1 MVFLSNEV
9 VIFLFI
15 EVLLLILQAIAF
27 INAIGILRR
36 WDFGSTSSHQYKLEK
51 RAYLVV
57 LIILFTLSFKLLQLP
72 FFSFTIDKLSS
83 IVPGAMC
90 GAGVISANEYGPV
103 LLALKVAIL
112 FLTGIWLIL
121 NNQDLKETDYP
132 YFKAK
137 FRFFILIFLFV
148 VAESVL
154 DILYL
159 ANISIL
165 SPVSCCST
173 IYGVVGGNPI
183 PFDLDISRL
192 LMLFYLIYALA
203 MITSLFR
210 YAMVNFITNAIFL
223 YVAYYAVVY
232 FFGTYVYEL
241 PTHKCPFCMLQK
253 EYFYVGYFIWGT
265 LFLGTF
271 FGISGAVLKVI
282 MKKEILY
289 TYRYSALFNTIF
301 VLLCSLYVGIFY
313 FKNGVFM

>member
-9 VIFLFI
+9 VVFLFI
-15 EVLLLILQAIAF
+15 EALLLILQAIAF
-27 INAIGILRR
+27 INALGILRR
-36 WDFGSTSSHQYKLEK
+36 WDFGSTSSLQYKLEK
-51 RAYLVV
+51 RAYLVI
-57 LIILFTLSFKLLQLP
+57 LIILFTLGFKLLQLP
-72 FFSFTIDKLSS
+72 FFSFTVDKLSN

-103 LLALKVAIL
+103 LLSLKVAIL

-132 YFKAK
+132 YFKVK
-137 FRFFILIFLFV
+137 FWFFILIFFFV
-148 VAESVL
+148 ITESVL
-154 DILYL
+154 DLLYL

-165 SPVSCCST
+165 SPVACCST
-173 IYGVVGGNPI
+173 IYGVVGGSPI
-183 PFDLDISRL
+183 PFDLDVPRL
-192 LMLFYLIYALA
+192 LMLFYLIYGLA
-203 MITSLFR
+203 MVTSFYR
-210 YAMVNFITNAIFL
+210 YAFMNFITNAIFL
-223 YVAYYAVVY
+223 YIAYYAVVY

-271 FGISGAVLKVI
+271 FGVAGAVLKVI
-282 MKKEILY
+282 MKKEVLY
-289 TYRYSALFNTIF
+289 TYKYSALFNTIF

-313 FKNGVFM
+313 LKNGVFL

>member
-1 MVFLSNEV
+1 MIFLSNEV
-9 VIFLFI
+9 VVFLFL
-15 EVLLLILQAIAF
+15 EALLLILQFIAF
-27 INAIGILRR
+27 VNALGILRR
-36 WDFGSTSSHQYKLEK
+36 WNFGSTSSLQYKLEK

-57 LIILFTLSFKLLQLP
+57 LIILFTLSFKLLLLP

-112 FLTGIWLIL
+112 FLTGIWMIL
-121 NNQDLKETDYP
+121 NNHDIKETNYP

-137 FRFFILIFLFV
+137 FRFFILIFFFV
-148 VAESVL
+148 VIESIL
-154 DILYL
+154 DLLYL

-165 SPVSCCST
+165 SPVACCST
-173 IYGVVGGNPI
+173 IYGVVGGSPV
-183 PFDLDISRL
+183 PFDLDTSRL
-192 LMLFYLIYALA
+192 LILFYMIYILAMVTSFYRYAL
-203 MITSLFR
+203 
-210 YAMVNFITNAIFL
+210 VNSITNALFL

-253 EYFYVGYFIWGT
+253 EYFYAGYFIWGT

-271 FGISGAVLKVI
+271 FGIAGAVLKLI
-282 MKKEILY
+282 MKKEVLY
-289 TYRYSALFNTIF
+289 TYRYSVLFNTIF

-313 FKNGVFM
+313 WRNGVFL

>member
-9 VIFLFI
+9 VVFLFI
-15 EVLLLILQAIAF
+15 EALLLILQSIAF
-27 INAIGILRR
+27 INAVVILRH
-36 WDFGSTSSHQYKLEK
+36 WDFGSTSSLQYKLEK

-57 LIILFTLSFKLLQLP
+57 LIILFTLGFKSIQLP
-72 FFSFTIDKLSS
+72 FFSFTIDKLSN

-90 GAGVISANEYGPV
+90 GAGVISANEYGP
-103 LLALKVAIL
+103 LLLVLKVAIL

-137 FRFFILIFLFV
+137 LWFFILIFLFV
-148 VAESVL
+148 VMESVL

-173 IYGVVGGNPI
+173 IYGLVGGNPI
-183 PFDLDISRL
+183 PFDLDTSRL

-203 MITSLFR
+203 MFTSIFR
-210 YAMVNFITNAIFL
+210 YAVMNLVTNAIFL

-271 FGISGAVLKVI
+271 FGIAGAVLKMM
-282 MKKEILY
+282 MKKDVPY

-313 FKNGVFM
+313 LKNGVFL